1 MTEHSFISSFSI
13 KTSYQGEQGMC
24 KLKSRF
30 KFKCL
35 LSSCYIGL
43 HIVVLLCVQLS
54 KMVLHVAAHHHFYV
68 TADKVDGYRVTGQ
81 VFNDI
86 VNVFKKID

>member
-1 MTEHSFISSFSI
+1 
-13 KTSYQGEQGMC
+13 
-24 KLKSRF
+24 
-30 KFKCL
+30 
-35 LSSCYIGL
+35 
-43 HIVVLLCVQLS
+43 
-54 KMVLHVAAHHHFYV
+54 MVLHVAAHHYFYV